1 MALIRANTSGGGGSG
16 TETPLWTNSNPTSNF
31 DAGTT
36 PLTLSDDLSNYD
48 ELKIEY
54 CKGTSATSTLFY
66 IKFPIA
72 DFLSRSADDGRYVIG
87 GRINGVSDMARTIFK
102 GSANNQLHIGQ
113 CYYMY
118 GTTVNNAYY
127 IPLNIYGVKY

>member
-1 MALIRANTSGGGGSG
+1 MAVMKMPTYAGGGGA

-36 PLTLSDDLSNYD
+36 PLSLSDDISNYD

-54 CKGTSATSTLFY
+54 CKSTSATSTLFY

-72 DFLSRSADDGRYVIG
+72 DFLSRGVDDGRYAIG
-87 GRINGVSDMARTIFK
+87 GRIDGVSDMARTIYK
-102 GSANNQLHIGQ
+102 GSSNNQLHIGP

-127 IPLNIYGVKY
+127 IPLNIYGVKN